1 MHVETSHL
9 HSGRHAVLPPATIP
23 LMHPAAI
30 HLAHTTLSGSEM
42 RYLAAAVEMRHVGS
56 GGQFA
61 RRVEALL
68 SQAIPGTTAL
78 LTPSCTAALEMCA
91 LLLRLQ
97 PGDEVIVPSFT
108 FVSTAS
114 AFALFGARP
123 VFADSLPGTLNI
135 DPVSVEK
142 LITPRTRAIVCM
154 HYAGVAC
161 EMNEL
166 QRIATKNGITL
177 IEDFAHGPFG
187 SYRGQKLGTFGGL
200 ATLSFHATKNFA
212 CGEGGALLVNDPALL
227 ERAHVIRDKGTDRR
241 LFLQGGVDMYTWRD
255 LGSSYVMAD
264 MLAAFLLGQLEN
276 REVIV
281 SRRERVHRAY
291 DAMLADWAATH
302 GVRLPVV
309 PEYCTPSWHLYHL
322 LLPRARDQ
330 SDFIAHLNRAGIGCA
345 FHYVPLNTTPFG
357 MQLGGSPGDCPVSES
372 AAARLVRLPLHGD
385 ISDAEIGR
393 VVNAAVGWQ
402 PA

>member
-1 MHVETSHL
+1 
-9 HSGRHAVLPPATIP
+9 
-23 LMHPAAI
+23 MHPAAI

-42 RYLAAAVEMRHVGS
+42 RYLATAVETCQVGS

-61 RRVEALL
+61 QRVEALL
-68 SQAIPGTTAL
+68 SQAIPGTAAL

-91 LLLRLQ
+91 LLLRLE

-108 FVSTAS
+108 FVSTAG
-114 AFALFGARP
+114 AFVLFGARP
-123 VFADSLPGTLNI
+123 VFADCVPGTLNI
-135 DPVSVEK
+135 DPASVEK

-161 EMNEL
+161 EMDEL
-166 QRIATKNGITL
+166 HRIAKKTGATL

-187 SYRGQKLGTFGGL
+187 SYRGRALGTFGAL

-212 CGEGGALLVNDPALL
+212 CGEGGALLVNDPTLL

-276 REVIV
+276 RAAIV
-281 SRRERVHRAY
+281 SQRERVHRAY
-291 DAMLADWAATH
+291 DAMLAQWAAAS
-302 GVRLPVV
+302 GVELPAL
-309 PEYCTPSWHLYHL
+309 PQYCTPSWHLYRM
-322 LLPRARDQ
+322 LLPRPRDQ
-330 SDFIAHLNRAGIGCA
+330 GDFIAHMKGAGIGCA

-357 MQLGGSPGDCPVSES
+357 MQLGGRPGDCPVSES
-372 AAARLVRLPLHGD
+372 AAARLVRLPLHAD
-385 ISDAEIGR
+385 ISDVQIER
-393 VVNAAVGWQ
+393 VVNAALRWQ